1 MLPWSRGT
9 SPRVKHGAYND
20 DCHMDVIADGT
31 GLMEMEKTRDF
42 PRLRSNTTRKK
53 SRGQSIVEFMV
64 LLPLLVMMLSG
75 LIEFGFMLN
84 FYLDLIDGA
93 REIAR
98 YGANLDPLLAD
109 DLDLTCQYT
118 TYFYRILPCMADQ
131 VFSEQVVLNPATD
144 DLVLEILVRP
154 AAPHKE
160 LADRVAAS
168 GPCSIAAKLVGLQE
182 LIVSLAMGE
191 DSATKIL
198 SFAETLT
205 EQWCRCLRGAGLD
218 VIVFD
223 SVVAPPMLSPAMYH
237 QAILPLHKKIMS
249 LLADLGQ
256 TDRPLII
263 GGQTTPI
270 VSDLVNSGATMII
283 CDFTE
288 NANAFAAA
296 LGSDTTIQVRRN
308 VNPQILFGD
317 DDKLLNSA
325 RQLAADL
332 ALFPRP
338 IAGTGI
344 LSYDSNPLK
353 LQVFHDLLGK
363 CVG

>member
-1 MLPWSRGT
+1 M
-9 SPRVKHGAYND
+9 
-20 DCHMDVIADGT
+20 
-31 GLMEMEKTRDF
+31 
-42 PRLRSNTTRKK
+42 
-53 SRGQSIVEFMV
+53 
-64 LLPLLVMMLSG
+64 
-75 LIEFGFMLN
+75 
-84 FYLDLIDGA
+84 
-93 REIAR
+93 
-98 YGANLDPLLAD
+98 
-109 DLDLTCQYT
+109 
-118 TYFYRILPCMADQ
+118 
-131 VFSEQVVLNPATD
+131 
-144 DLVLEILVRP
+144 
-154 AAPHKE
+154 
-160 LADRVAAS
+160 
-168 GPCSIAAKLVGLQE
+168 
-182 LIVSLAMGE
+182 SLAMGE

-198 SFAETLT
+198 SFAGTLT

-332 ALFPRP
+332 ALFSRP